1 MLYTYQDFVT
11 DKEKSGVICAVQN
24 AINNHMH
31 SDAFKIAKSADAYDH
46 QQNETIYNYVRMIF
60 TMTGTPVE
68 DFTASNNKIA
78 SNFFHRLNTQR
89 NTYLLGN
96 GVSFSDHVEDE
107 EEINIETGEVET
119 VTVDTTKE
127 ALGKKFDTDL
137 QKAGYNSLIHGVTF
151 GFWNLDRL
159 HVFPITE
166 FAPLWDEEDGSLRA
180 GVRFWQIDKNKPLIA
195 VLYEEDGY
203 TKFKSKEKTG
213 TDLEETKA
221 KRAYKLRV
229 KTSEEDGEEVI
240 GEENYGSLPIV
251 PLWGSKLHQST
262 LVGMQH
268 SIDSFD
274 LIRSGFANDLTD
286 CAQIYWILE
295 NCSGMDDTELAKFR
309 DRLKIQHIATADT
322 ENSKVTPYTQDIPYA
337 ARKEYL
343 DEIRAGIYE
352 DFGGLDV
359 HTIAA
364 GATNDHI
371 DAAYQP
377 MDEEADDFEFQ
388 IIEFIQ
394 QILALMG
401 IEDTPIFKRNRISNQ
416 KEQTD
421 MILSASEYLDEETIL
436 SKLPFISVDEV
447 ADILLKKRQ
456 ESEDRFDEDEGFI
469 EDESLLEEEDED
481 LLEEDEEVEEE
492 DTSQIDSMI
501 ARLQEI
507 LGGI

>member
-1 MLYTYQDFVT
+1 
-11 DKEKSGVICAVQN
+11 
-24 AINNHMH
+24 
-31 SDAFKIAKSADAYDH
+31 
-46 QQNETIYNYVRMIF
+46 
-60 TMTGTPVE
+60 
-68 DFTASNNKIA
+68 
-78 SNFFHRLNTQR
+78 
-89 NTYLLGN
+89 
-96 GVSFSDHVEDE
+96 
-107 EEINIETGEVET
+107 
-119 VTVDTTKE
+119 
-127 ALGKKFDTDL
+127 
-137 QKAGYNSLIHGVTF
+137 
-151 GFWNLDRL
+151 
-159 HVFPITE
+159 
-166 FAPLWDEEDGSLRA
+166 
-180 GVRFWQIDKNKPLIA
+180 
-195 VLYEEDGY
+195 
-203 TKFKSKEKTG
+203 
-213 TDLEETKA
+213 
-221 KRAYKLRV
+221 
-229 KTSEEDGEEVI
+229 
-240 GEENYGSLPIV
+240 
-251 PLWGSKLHQST
+251 
-262 LVGMQH
+262 MQH

-295 NCSGMDDTELAKFR
+295 NCSGMTDDDLAKFR
-309 DRLKIQHIATADT
+309 DRLKIQHIAVVDT
-322 ENSKVTPYTQDIPYA
+322 ENSKATPYTQDVPYS

-343 DEIRAGIYE
+343 DEIRSGIYE

-421 MILSASEYLDEETIL
+421 MILSASEYLDDETIL